1 MRTKTVRILNIVAG
15 ILLIAAGIYCL
26 CNEDVAVLSAGLMLG
41 IFMLAAGIAE
51 IVVFAGTSGMLI
63 GSGWLLLDGVLTVI
77 MSLFLLFN
85 QWFTLLS
92 LPFLFTVWLMFSGIS
107 RFVSAFDLHALG
119 VRGWGWVLA
128 VGILLMGAEILF
140 YPTAIGSEPIL
151 DCDSMPHWR
160 RCMQGHAAANIMP
173 LIAANRI
180 GTETVQPSEDNQQQ
194 SSSLTFYGSSFIAD
208 ETGALVEQ
216 ADRENEGVLTHTFD
230 LDAIREMRH
239 SWGVFRDRRPEM
251 YGALKSFGR

>member
-51 IVVFAGTSGMLI
+51 IVVFAGTSGVLI

-128 VGILLMGAEILF
+128 VGILLMVAGFL
-140 YPTAIGSEPIL
+140 
-151 DCDSMPHWR
+151 
-160 RCMQGHAAANIMP
+160 CMMDPWVSAAAVGVT
-173 LIAANRI
+173 I
-180 GTETVQPSEDNQQQ
+180 GLV
-194 SSSLTFYGSSFIAD
+194 FI
-208 ETGALVEQ
+208 L
-216 ADRENEGVLTHTFD
+216 EGVSAIVCACISRTKD
-230 LDAIREMRH
+230 L
-239 SWGVFRDRRPEM
+239 
-251 YGALKSFGR
+251 

>member
-41 IFMLAAGIAE
+41 VFMLAAGIAE

-92 LPFLFTVWLMFSGIS
+92 LPFLFTVWLIFSGIS

-128 VGILLMGAEILF
+128 VGILLMVAGFI
-140 YPTAIGSEPIL
+140 
-151 DCDSMPHWR
+151 
-160 RCMQGHAAANIMP
+160 CMMDPWVSAAAV
-173 LIAANRI
+173 
-180 GTETVQPSEDNQQQ
+180 GVTV
-194 SSSLTFYGSSFIAD
+194 G
-208 ETGALVEQ
+208 LVFLL
-216 ADRENEGVLTHTFD
+216 EGFSAIVCACISRTKD
-230 LDAIREMRH
+230 L
-239 SWGVFRDRRPEM
+239 
-251 YGALKSFGR
+251 

>member
-1 MRTKTVRILNIVAG
+1 MCTKTVRILNIVAG

-51 IVVFAGTSGMLI
+51 ILVFAGTSGVLI

-92 LPFLFTVWLMFSGIS
+92 LPFIFTVWLMFSGIS

-128 VGILLMGAEILF
+128 VGILLMVAGFI
-140 YPTAIGSEPIL
+140 
-151 DCDSMPHWR
+151 
-160 RCMQGHAAANIMP
+160 CMMDPWVSAAAV
-173 LIAANRI
+173 
-180 GTETVQPSEDNQQQ
+180 GVTVGMVF
-194 SSSLTFYGSSFIAD
+194 L
-208 ETGALVEQ
+208 L
-216 ADRENEGVLTHTFD
+216 EGISAIVCACISRTKD
-230 LDAIREMRH
+230 L
-239 SWGVFRDRRPEM
+239 
-251 YGALKSFGR
+251 

>member
-107 RFVSAFDLHALG
+107 RFVSAFDLRACG
-119 VRGWGWVLA
+119 VRGWGWILA
-128 VGILLMGAEILF
+128 VGVI
-140 YPTAIGSEPIL
+140 
-151 DCDSMPHWR
+151 
-160 RCMQGHAAANIMP
+160 
-173 LIAANRI
+173 LIAAGFVCMMDPWVSVAAI
-180 GTETVQPSEDNQQQ
+180 GVTV
-194 SSSLTFYGSSFIAD
+194 G
-208 ETGALVEQ
+208 LVFLL
-216 ADRENEGVLTHTFD
+216 EGVS
-230 LDAIREMRH
+230 AVVYACIP
-239 SWGVFRDRRPEM
+239 RD
-251 YGALKSFGR
+251 K

>member
-51 IVVFAGTSGMLI
+51 IVVFAGTSGVLI

-128 VGILLMGAEILF
+128 VGILLMVAGFI
-140 YPTAIGSEPIL
+140 
-151 DCDSMPHWR
+151 
-160 RCMQGHAAANIMP
+160 CMMDPWVSAAAV
-173 LIAANRI
+173 
-180 GTETVQPSEDNQQQ
+180 GVTVGMV
-194 SSSLTFYGSSFIAD
+194 L
-208 ETGALVEQ
+208 LL
-216 ADRENEGVLTHTFD
+216 EGISAIVCACISRTKD
-230 LDAIREMRH
+230 L
-239 SWGVFRDRRPEM
+239 
-251 YGALKSFGR
+251 

>member
-51 IVVFAGTSGMLI
+51 IVLFAGTSGVLI

-128 VGILLMGAEILF
+128 VGILLMVAGFI
-140 YPTAIGSEPIL
+140 
-151 DCDSMPHWR
+151 
-160 RCMQGHAAANIMP
+160 CMMDPWVSAAAV
-173 LIAANRI
+173 
-180 GTETVQPSEDNQQQ
+180 GVTVGMVF
-194 SSSLTFYGSSFIAD
+194 L
-208 ETGALVEQ
+208 L
-216 ADRENEGVLTHTFD
+216 EGISAIVCACISRTKD
-230 LDAIREMRH
+230 L
-239 SWGVFRDRRPEM
+239 
-251 YGALKSFGR
+251 

>member
-15 ILLIAAGIYCL
+15 ILLIAAGVYCL

-51 IVVFAGTSGMLI
+51 IVVFAGTSGVLI

-92 LPFLFTVWLMFSGIS
+92 LPFIFTVWLMFSGIS

-128 VGILLMGAEILF
+128 IGILLMVAGFI
-140 YPTAIGSEPIL
+140 
-151 DCDSMPHWR
+151 
-160 RCMQGHAAANIMP
+160 CMMDPWVSAAAV
-173 LIAANRI
+173 
-180 GTETVQPSEDNQQQ
+180 GVTVGMVF
-194 SSSLTFYGSSFIAD
+194 L
-208 ETGALVEQ
+208 L
-216 ADRENEGVLTHTFD
+216 EGISAIVCACISRTKD
-230 LDAIREMRH
+230 L
-239 SWGVFRDRRPEM
+239 
-251 YGALKSFGR
+251 

>member
-51 IVVFAGTSGMLI
+51 MVVFAGTSGVLI

-92 LPFLFTVWLMFSGIS
+92 LPFLFTVWLLFSGIS

-128 VGILLMGAEILF
+128 VGILLMVAGFI
-140 YPTAIGSEPIL
+140 
-151 DCDSMPHWR
+151 
-160 RCMQGHAAANIMP
+160 CMMDPWVSAAAVGVTVGLVFLLEGISA
-173 LIAANRI
+173 IVYACI
-180 GTETVQPSEDNQQQ
+180 SGTK
-194 SSSLTFYGSSFIAD
+194 
-208 ETGALVEQ
+208 
-216 ADRENEGVLTHTFD
+216 D
-230 LDAIREMRH
+230 L
-239 SWGVFRDRRPEM
+239 
-251 YGALKSFGR
+251 

>member
-1 MRTKTVRILNIVAG
+1 MCTKTVRILNIVAG

-51 IVVFAGTSGMLI
+51 IVVFAGTSGVLI

-92 LPFLFTVWLMFSGIS
+92 LPFIFTVWLMFSGIS

-119 VRGWGWVLA
+119 VRSWGWVLA
-128 VGILLMGAEILF
+128 VGILLMVAGFI
-140 YPTAIGSEPIL
+140 
-151 DCDSMPHWR
+151 
-160 RCMQGHAAANIMP
+160 CMMDPWVSAAAVGVTVGLVFLLEGISAIVCACISRTKDLCSASNAQRGSCC
-173 LIAANRI
+173 AAELHI
-180 GTETVQPSEDNQQQ
+180 
-194 SSSLTFYGSSFIAD
+194 
-208 ETGALVEQ
+208 
-216 ADRENEGVLTHTFD
+216 
-230 LDAIREMRH
+230 
-239 SWGVFRDRRPEM
+239 
-251 YGALKSFGR
+251 